1 MSEKRYKANRLLDLM
16 FEIAEN
22 SASGPD
28 RVSATHLLY
37 ACTEIL
43 LMPRPELLAEV
54 GGAQERNSRVLG
66 SLTVAE
72 ENLNEKQS
80 DGRQVNIQAL
90 NELLRAYLPEV
101 ERRGIGCYRR
111 LFMEIIQGEY
121 QEKASLS
128 GEEIAD
134 ILTFAWVPQIL
145 FSLHGV
151 SDYVKQREGSGKPLS
166 LEEQDQL
173 AASVLFHTEVFRSI
187 SMNPGAQLASTNLR
201 KESGEKVAE
210 RAEKLKNALERT
222 VFGQDYAVKAFLDAY
237 KKACYFKN
245 REGKPLAVYLLAG
258 PPGTGKTLLAET
270 AAKAL
275 GMPYKRIDMSE
286 YGGDSKDT
294 VQGLVG
300 FERSWRNAEP
310 GLLTSYVESHPDALL
325 LFDEIEK
332 ASEAVLKIFLQILE
346 GARLTDKYTKR
357 TVSFEK
363 TILIFTTNAGR
374 ELYQDNYD
382 ENLSVLPGDTV
393 ADALR
398 KDKSFPQEL
407 VSRFASNTIIMFNH
421 VSKLSLMKIA
431 LRAMEHMLEGLDRS
445 VWLCG
450 RPELLLLLHEGAKL
464 DARMA
469 KSRAE
474 DMISQA
480 LVEYMDFE
488 SAQEMPGHD
497 PITLRV
503 SEEDAGS
510 EAGRYLFP
518 CADNPIYIRYISEQS
533 CYSELDFLWELFDAP
548 DDLDD
553 WYYSPEEQRMR
564 LADYYDEIG
573 ALREHYREFCAE
585 CSWLKLACS
594 FFYEYDLDEMEEKEF
609 MDLHER
615 DHYDITV
622 VDLGNRSRKSPG
634 LPEEDPQENEFLQAI
649 LKNPGRNHIY
659 AAFDGELDEQ
669 LARRLFRQGVE
680 GILPRHPDDAWTE
693 LASTYYALRSLDQLS
708 QEGKVLDYQTEV
720 SERSI
725 VFTDFVLRKANVED
739 AATRKR
745 NQDLLLSDWE
755 RPKDRF
761 SDVIGAENA
770 VRELR
775 QFIQYINKP
784 EYYEM
789 MGLDMP
795 KGVLLYGPPGTG
807 KTKLARAA
815 AGESGVSFL
824 AVSASDFM
832 QQYIG
837 TGEQKI
843 RDLFAAAKQNSP
855 AIVFIDEIDT
865 IGKERTGS
873 EFTQHTEKLLN
884 TLLTE
889 MDGFA
894 SLRKKQVFV
903 MAATNFDI
911 DGTKSGK
918 RVRIDPALV
927 RRFPTQIY
935 VDLPSRD
942 ERAAFIRMRLE
953 KRAEKT
959 GLIET
964 AQIGSMA
971 ESLADQTVGQSLA
984 IVENLLEYAWR
995 QFVMN
1000 LDGVSKKKKFT
1011 EAMLL
1016 EAVQEMRF
1024 GERSAAPETAT
1035 AYHEAAHAFMAW
1047 KMGETPAFLTIV
1059 SRSGFGG
1066 YVQERESGRSVH
1078 TEKSLRS
1085 QIKISLAGRA
1095 GEMIFYKYY
1104 AENASDAELLKEAIN
1119 TGAGS
1124 DLEHATWYAR
1134 QIVSGLGR
1142 TSDSL
1147 ARIPENQRTAEMD
1160 RELFEELNL
1169 ILKVEWDRTLQIVEE
1184 NHELVHRLA
1193 LKAIDK
1199 TQLTQPQ
1206 ILDILEAESLE

>member
-1 MSEKRYKANRLLDLM
+1 MWEKRYKANRLLDLL
-16 FEIAEN
+16 FEIAQN
-22 SASGPD
+22 SASGPE

-37 ACTEIL
+37 ACTQIL
-43 LMPRPELLAEV
+43 LMPRSELLAEV
-54 GGAQERNSRVLG
+54 GGGREKNARVLG

-72 ENLNEKQS
+72 ENLKEKPGS
-80 DGRQVNIQAL
+80 DKQVNVQAL

-101 ERRGIGCYRR
+101 ERQGMDSSGRP
-111 LFMEIIQGEY
+111 FMEAIQKEY
-121 QEKASLS
+121 LKKKNLY
-128 GEEIAD
+128 GEEMAD
-134 ILTFAWVPQIL
+134 VLTFAWVPQIL
-145 FSLHGV
+145 FWGYGLE
-151 SDYVKQREGSGKPLS
+151 DYIKKREGSGQPVS
-166 LEEQDQL
+166 LEEQNQL
-173 AASVLFHTEVFRSI
+173 DSSVLFHREAFGSI
-187 SMNPGAQLASTNLR
+187 STNKGAQVVSADLR
-201 KESGEKVAE
+201 KDSGEKVAE
-210 RAEKLKNALERT
+210 RAGKLKDALEST

-258 PPGTGKTLLAET
+258 PPGTGKTLMAET
-270 AAKAL
+270 AARAL

-286 YGGDSKDT
+286 YGGGSRDT

-300 FERSWRNAEP
+300 FERTWGNSEP
-310 GLLTSYVESHPDALL
+310 GLLTGFVDSHPDALL

-332 ASEAVLKIFLQILE
+332 ASETVLKIFLQILE

-382 ENLSVLPGDTV
+382 ENLSVLSGDTV
-393 ADALR
+393 AAALR
-398 KDKSFPQEL
+398 RDKSFPQEL

-421 VSKLSLMKIA
+421 VSRMYLSEIA
-431 LRAMEHMLEGLDRS
+431 LSAMKRTLEGLDRRA
-445 VWLCG
+445 WLCS
-450 RPELLLLLHEGAKL
+450 RLDLLLLLHEGAKL

-469 KSRAE
+469 KSKAE

-488 SAQEMPGHD
+488 SAQETPGRD
-497 PITLRV
+497 PIGLRV
-503 SEEDAGS
+503 PEEDAGS

-518 CADNPIYIRYISEQS
+518 CADNPVYIRYISKQS
-533 CYSELDFLWELFDAP
+533 SYSELGWRYLFWEELEDDYDETGELWE
-548 DDLDD
+548 
-553 WYYSPEEQRMR
+553 YYQ
-564 LADYYDEIG
+564 
-573 ALREHYREFCAE
+573 EFRTE
-585 CSWLKLACS
+585 YPWLKLACS
-594 FFYEYDLDEMEEKEF
+594 RFYDDDIEEMEEKEF

-622 VDLGNRSRKSPG
+622 VDLGHRSEKSPG
-634 LPEEDPQENEFLQAI
+634 LPEEDPRRNEFLQAI
-649 LKNPGRNHIY
+649 LQNPGRNHIY
-659 AAFDGELDEQ
+659 VAYDGKLDEQ
-669 LARRLFRQGVE
+669 LARGLFRQGVE
-680 GILPRHPDDAWTE
+680 GILPRHPDNRWIE
-693 LASTYYALRSLDQLS
+693 LASSYYVLRSLDQLS
-708 QEGKVLDYQTEV
+708 HEGKVLDYQTKV
-720 SERSI
+720 SKGLIE
-725 VFTDFVLRKANVED
+725 FTNFSLRKAIVED
-739 AATRKR
+739 AATRKKD
-745 NQDLLLSDWE
+745 QDLLVSDWE
-755 RPKDRF
+755 CPRDRF

-789 MGLDMP
+789 MGVDMP
-795 KGVLLYGPPGTG
+795 RGVLLYGPPGTG

-815 AGESGVSFL
+815 AGESGVSFI
-824 AVSASDFM
+824 AVSASDFA
-832 QQYIG
+832 QKYIG
-837 TGEQKI
+837 DGEQKI
-843 RDLFAAAKQNSP
+843 RDLFAAAKRNSP
-855 AIVFIDEIDT
+855 AIIFIDEIDT

-873 EFTQHTEKLLN
+873 ESASHAEKLLN
-884 TLLTE
+884 VLLTE

-894 SLRKKQVFV
+894 SLRRKQVFV

-911 DGTKSGK
+911 DGSKSGK
-918 RVRIDPALV
+918 QVRIDPALV

-942 ERAAFIRMRLE
+942 ERAAYIRMHLE

-959 GLIET
+959 DLIEA
-964 AQIGSMA
+964 AQIAGMA

-984 IVENLLEYAWR
+984 IVENMLEYAWR
-995 QFVMN
+995 QFVMKQDV
-1000 LDGVSKKKKFT
+1000 LTKKEKFT

-1047 KMGETPAFLTIV
+1047 KMGATPAFLTIV
-1059 SRSGFGG
+1059 SRGDFGG
-1066 YVQERESGRSVH
+1066 YVQKKESDRSVH
-1078 TEKSLRS
+1078 TEESLRS

-1104 AENASDAELLKEAIN
+1104 AENAGDAELMKNAVN

-1124 DLEHATWYAR
+1124 DLEHATWYAG

-1147 ARIPENQRTAEMD
+1147 ARIPESQRTAEMN
-1160 RELFEELNL
+1160 RELLEELNL
-1169 ILKVEWDRTLQIVEE
+1169 LLKVEWDQTLQLVEK
-1184 NHELVHRLA
+1184 NRELVHRLA
-1193 LKAIDK
+1193 LEAIDK

-1206 ILDILEAESLE
+1206 ILDILEAEDLE

>member
-1 MSEKRYKANRLLDLM
+1 MWEKRYKANRLLDLL
-16 FEIAEN
+16 FEIAQN
-22 SASGPD
+22 SASGPE

-37 ACTEIL
+37 ACTQIL
-43 LMPRPELLAEV
+43 LMPRSELLAEV
-54 GGAQERNSRVLG
+54 GGGREKNSRVLG

-72 ENLNEKQS
+72 ENLKEKPGS
-80 DGRQVNIQAL
+80 DKQVNVQAL

-101 ERRGIGCYRR
+101 ERQGMDSSGRP
-111 LFMEIIQGEY
+111 FMEAIQKEY
-121 QEKASLS
+121 LKKKNLY
-128 GEEIAD
+128 GEEMAD
-134 ILTFAWVPQIL
+134 VLTFAWVPQIL
-145 FSLHGV
+145 FWGYGIE
-151 SDYVKQREGSGKPLS
+151 DYIKKREGSGQPVS
-166 LEEQDQL
+166 LEEQNQL
-173 AASVLFHTEVFRSI
+173 DSSVLFHREAFGSI
-187 SMNPGAQLASTNLR
+187 STNKGAQVVSADLR
-201 KESGEKVAE
+201 KDSGEKVAE
-210 RAEKLKNALERT
+210 RAGKLKDALEST

-258 PPGTGKTLLAET
+258 PPGTGKTLMAET
-270 AAKAL
+270 AARAL

-286 YGGDSKDT
+286 YGGGSKDT

-300 FERSWRNAEP
+300 FERTWGNSEP
-310 GLLTSYVESHPDALL
+310 GLLTGFVDSHPDALL

-332 ASEAVLKIFLQILE
+332 ASETVLKIFLQILE

-382 ENLSVLPGDTV
+382 ENLSVLSGDTV
-393 ADALR
+393 AAALR
-398 KDKSFPQEL
+398 RDKSFPQEL

-421 VSKLSLMKIA
+421 VSRMYLSEIA
-431 LRAMEHMLEGLDRS
+431 LSAMKRTLEGLDRRA
-445 VWLCG
+445 WLCS
-450 RPELLLLLHEGAKL
+450 RLDLLLLLHEGAKL

-469 KSRAE
+469 KSKAE

-488 SAQEMPGHD
+488 SAQETPGRD
-497 PITLRV
+497 PIGLRV
-503 SEEDAGS
+503 PEEDAGS

-518 CADNPIYIRYISEQS
+518 CADNPVYIRYISKQS
-533 CYSELDFLWELFDAP
+533 SYSELGWRYLFWEELEDDYDETGELWE
-548 DDLDD
+548 
-553 WYYSPEEQRMR
+553 YYQ
-564 LADYYDEIG
+564 
-573 ALREHYREFCAE
+573 EFRTE
-585 CSWLKLACS
+585 YPWLKLACS
-594 FFYEYDLDEMEEKEF
+594 RFYDDDIEEMEEKEF

-622 VDLGNRSRKSPG
+622 VDLGHRSEKSPG
-634 LPEEDPQENEFLQAI
+634 LPEEDPRRNEFLQAI
-649 LKNPGRNHIY
+649 LQNPGRNHIY
-659 AAFDGELDEQ
+659 VAYDGKLDEQ
-669 LARRLFRQGVE
+669 LARGLFRQGVE
-680 GILPRHPDDAWTE
+680 GILPRHPDNRWIE
-693 LASTYYALRSLDQLS
+693 LASSYYVLRSLDQLS
-708 QEGKVLDYQTEV
+708 HEGKVLDYQTKV
-720 SERSI
+720 SKGLIE
-725 VFTDFVLRKANVED
+725 FTNFSLRKAIVED
-739 AATRKR
+739 AATRKKD
-745 NQDLLLSDWE
+745 QDLLVSDWE
-755 RPKDRF
+755 CPRDRF

-789 MGLDMP
+789 MGVDMP
-795 KGVLLYGPPGTG
+795 RGVLLYGPPGTG

-815 AGESGVSFL
+815 AGESGVSFI
-824 AVSASDFM
+824 AVSASDFA
-832 QQYIG
+832 QKYIG
-837 TGEQKI
+837 DGEQKI
-843 RDLFAAAKQNSP
+843 RDLFAAAKRNSP
-855 AIVFIDEIDT
+855 AIIFIDEIDT

-873 EFTQHTEKLLN
+873 ESASHAEKLLN
-884 TLLTE
+884 VLLTE

-894 SLRKKQVFV
+894 SLRRKQVFV

-911 DGTKSGK
+911 DGSKSGK
-918 RVRIDPALV
+918 QVRIDPALV

-942 ERAAFIRMRLE
+942 ERAAYIRMHLE

-959 GLIET
+959 DLIEA
-964 AQIGSMA
+964 AQIAGMA

-984 IVENLLEYAWR
+984 IVENMLEYAWR
-995 QFVMN
+995 QFVMKQDV
-1000 LDGVSKKKKFT
+1000 LTKKEKFT

-1047 KMGETPAFLTIV
+1047 KMGATPAFLTIV
-1059 SRSGFGG
+1059 SRGDFGG
-1066 YVQERESGRSVH
+1066 YVQKKESDRSVH
-1078 TEKSLRS
+1078 TEESLRS

-1104 AENASDAELLKEAIN
+1104 AENAGDAELMKNAVN

-1147 ARIPENQRTAEMD
+1147 ARIPESQRTAEMN
-1160 RELFEELNL
+1160 RELLEELNL
-1169 ILKVEWDRTLQIVEE
+1169 LLKVEWDQTLQLVEK
-1184 NHELVHRLA
+1184 NRELVHRLA
-1193 LKAIDK
+1193 LEAIDK

-1206 ILDILEAESLE
+1206 ILDILEAEDLE

>member
-1 MSEKRYKANRLLDLM
+1 M
-16 FEIAEN
+16 
-22 SASGPD
+22 
-28 RVSATHLLY
+28 
-37 ACTEIL
+37 
-43 LMPRPELLAEV
+43 
-54 GGAQERNSRVLG
+54 
-66 SLTVAE
+66 
-72 ENLNEKQS
+72 
-80 DGRQVNIQAL
+80 
-90 NELLRAYLPEV
+90 
-101 ERRGIGCYRR
+101 
-111 LFMEIIQGEY
+111 
-121 QEKASLS
+121 
-128 GEEIAD
+128 
-134 ILTFAWVPQIL
+134 
-145 FSLHGV
+145 
-151 SDYVKQREGSGKPLS
+151 
-166 LEEQDQL
+166 
-173 AASVLFHTEVFRSI
+173 
-187 SMNPGAQLASTNLR
+187 
-201 KESGEKVAE
+201 AE
-210 RAEKLKNALERT
+210 RAEKLKDALERT

-245 REGKPLAVYLLAG
+245 RERKPLVVYLLAG

-275 GMPYKRIDMSE
+275 GLPYKRIDMSE
-286 YGGDSKDT
+286 YGSGSSDM
-294 VQGLVG
+294 VQGLIG
-300 FERSWRNAEP
+300 FEKTWKNAEP
-310 GLLTSYVESHPDALL
+310 GLLTSYVENHPDALL

-332 ASEAVLKIFLQILE
+332 ASGPVLKIFLQILQ

-382 ENLSVLPGDTV
+382 ENLSVLSGDTV

-407 VSRFASNTIIMFNH
+407 VSRFAANTIIMFNH
-421 VSKLSLMKIA
+421 VSKMSLTKIA
-431 LRAMEHMLEGLDRS
+431 RRMMERTLKGLDRIVS
-445 VWLCG
+445 LHG

-469 KSRAE
+469 KSKAE

-488 SAQEMPGHD
+488 SALETPDRGS
-497 PITLRV
+497 IVLRV
-503 SEEDAGS
+503 AEEDAGG

-533 CYSELDFLWELFDAP
+533 CCSEWDWIRDNLGMPNHWYSLSD
-548 DDLDD
+548 
-553 WYYSPEEQRMR
+553 EE
-564 LADYYDEIG
+564 LADYYEENGTLWKYYRKFQTDYPW
-573 ALREHYREFCAE
+573 LR
-585 CSWLKLACS
+585 LACS
-594 FFYEYDLDEMEEKEF
+594 FFYESDMNSMEEKAF

-615 DHYDITV
+615 DHYDVTV
-622 VDLGNRSRKSPG
+622 VDLGDQSERSPE
-634 LPEEDPQENEFLQAI
+634 LPKNDPLENAFLQAI
-649 LKNPGRNHIY
+649 LQNPGRNHIY
-659 AAFDGELDEQ
+659 VAYDGELDER

-680 GILPRHPDDAWTE
+680 GVLPRHPDGEWIE
-693 LASTYYALRSLDQLS
+693 LAASFYALRSLDQLS
-708 QEGKVLDYQTEV
+708 QEGKVLDYQTKI
-720 SERSI
+720 SEGLI
-725 VFTDFVLRKANVED
+725 EFINLVLRKANVES
-739 AATRKR
+739 AAARKTD
-745 NQDLLLSDWE
+745 QDLLVSDWV

-795 KGVLLYGPPGTG
+795 RGVLLYGPPGTG
-807 KTKLARAA
+807 KTKLAKAA
-815 AGESGVSFL
+815 AGESGVSFI
-824 AVSASDFM
+824 AVSASDFA
-832 QQYIG
+832 QKYVG

-843 RDLFAAAKQNSP
+843 RDLFAAAKRNSP
-855 AIVFIDEIDT
+855 AIIFIDEIDA

-873 EFTQHTEKLLN
+873 EFTNQQERLLN
-884 TLLTE
+884 VLLTE

-894 SLRKKQVFV
+894 GLRRKQVFV

-911 DGTKSGK
+911 DGTRSGK
-918 RVRIDPALV
+918 QVRIDPALV

-942 ERAAFIRMRLE
+942 ERAAYIRIYLE
-953 KRAEKT
+953 KRAKKT
-959 GLIET
+959 GLIE
-964 AQIGSMA
+964 AEQIGGMA

-984 IVENLLEYAWR
+984 IVENMLEYAWR

-1000 LDGVSKKKKFT
+1000 LDGVPKKRKFT

-1016 EAVQEMRF
+1016 EAAQEMRF

-1047 KMGETPAFLTIV
+1047 KMGEAPAFLTIV
-1059 SRSGFGG
+1059 SRGGFGG
-1066 YVQERESGRSVH
+1066 YVQKRESDRSVH

-1095 GEMIFYKYY
+1095 GEMVFYKYY
-1104 AENASDAELLKEAIN
+1104 AANAGSAELLKNAIN

-1147 ARIPENQRTAEMD
+1147 ARIPESQRTAEMN
-1160 RELFEELNL
+1160 RALFEELNL
-1169 ILKVEWDRTLQIVEE
+1169 LLKAEWDRTLQIVEE
-1184 NHELVHRLA
+1184 NRELVHRLA

-1206 ILDILEAESLE
+1206 ILEILEADPLEQRPAPVR

>member
-1 MSEKRYKANRLLDLM
+1 MWEKRYKANRLLDLL
-16 FEIAEN
+16 FEIAQN
-22 SASGPD
+22 SASGPE

-37 ACTEIL
+37 ACTQIL
-43 LMPRPELLAEV
+43 LMPRSELLAEV
-54 GGAQERNSRVLG
+54 GGGREKNSRVLG

-72 ENLNEKQS
+72 ENLKEKPGS
-80 DGRQVNIQAL
+80 DKQVNVQAL

-101 ERRGIGCYRR
+101 ERQGMDSSGRP
-111 LFMEIIQGEY
+111 FMEAIQKEY
-121 QEKASLS
+121 LKKKNLY
-128 GEEIAD
+128 GEEMAD
-134 ILTFAWVPQIL
+134 VLTFAWVPQIL
-145 FSLHGV
+145 FWGYGIE
-151 SDYVKQREGSGKPLS
+151 DYIKKREGSGQPVS
-166 LEEQDQL
+166 LEEQNQL
-173 AASVLFHTEVFRSI
+173 ASSVLFHREAFGSI
-187 SMNPGAQLASTNLR
+187 STNKGAQVVSADLR
-201 KESGEKVAE
+201 KDSGEKVAE
-210 RAEKLKNALERT
+210 RAGKLKDALEST

-258 PPGTGKTLLAET
+258 PPGTGKTLMAET
-270 AAKAL
+270 AARAL

-286 YGGDSKDT
+286 YGGGSKDT

-300 FERSWRNAEP
+300 FERTWGNSEP
-310 GLLTSYVESHPDALL
+310 GLLTGFVDSHPDALL

-332 ASEAVLKIFLQILE
+332 ASETVLKIFLQILE

-382 ENLSVLPGDTV
+382 ENLSVLSGDTV
-393 ADALR
+393 AAALR
-398 KDKSFPQEL
+398 RDKSFPQEL

-421 VSKLSLMKIA
+421 VSRMYLSEIA
-431 LRAMEHMLEGLDRS
+431 LSAMKRTLEGLDRRA
-445 VWLCG
+445 WLCS
-450 RPELLLLLHEGAKL
+450 RLDLLLLLHEGAKL

-469 KSRAE
+469 KSKAE

-488 SAQEMPGHD
+488 SAQETPGRD
-497 PITLRV
+497 PIGLRV
-503 SEEDAGS
+503 PEEDAGS

-518 CADNPIYIRYISEQS
+518 CADNPVYIRYISKQS
-533 CYSELDFLWELFDAP
+533 SYSELGWRYLFWEELEDDYDETGELWE
-548 DDLDD
+548 
-553 WYYSPEEQRMR
+553 YYQ
-564 LADYYDEIG
+564 
-573 ALREHYREFCAE
+573 EFRTE
-585 CSWLKLACS
+585 YPWLKLACS
-594 FFYEYDLDEMEEKEF
+594 RFYDDDIEEMEEKEF

-622 VDLGNRSRKSPG
+622 VDLGHRSEKSPG
-634 LPEEDPQENEFLQAI
+634 LPEEDPRRNEFLQAI
-649 LKNPGRNHIY
+649 LQNPGRNHIY
-659 AAFDGELDEQ
+659 VAYDGKLDEQ
-669 LARRLFRQGVE
+669 LARGLFRQGVE
-680 GILPRHPDDAWTE
+680 GILPRHPDNRWIE
-693 LASTYYALRSLDQLS
+693 LASSYYVLRSLDQLS
-708 QEGKVLDYQTEV
+708 HEGKVLDYQTKV
-720 SERSI
+720 SKGLIE
-725 VFTDFVLRKANVED
+725 FTNFSLRKAIVED
-739 AATRKR
+739 AATRKKD
-745 NQDLLLSDWE
+745 QDLLVSDWE
-755 RPKDRF
+755 CPRDRF

-789 MGLDMP
+789 MGVDMP
-795 KGVLLYGPPGTG
+795 RGVLLYGPPGTG

-815 AGESGVSFL
+815 AGESGVSFI
-824 AVSASDFM
+824 AVSASDFA
-832 QQYIG
+832 QKYIG
-837 TGEQKI
+837 DGEQKI
-843 RDLFAAAKQNSP
+843 RDLFAAAKRNSP
-855 AIVFIDEIDT
+855 AIIFIDEIDT

-873 EFTQHTEKLLN
+873 ESASHAEKLLN
-884 TLLTE
+884 VLLTE

-894 SLRKKQVFV
+894 SLRRKQVFV

-911 DGTKSGK
+911 DGSKSGK
-918 RVRIDPALV
+918 QVRIDPALV

-942 ERAAFIRMRLE
+942 ERAAYIRMHLE

-959 GLIET
+959 DLIEA
-964 AQIGSMA
+964 AQIAGMA

-984 IVENLLEYAWR
+984 IVENMLEYAWR
-995 QFVMN
+995 QFVMKQDV
-1000 LDGVSKKKKFT
+1000 LTKKEKFT

-1047 KMGETPAFLTIV
+1047 KMGATPAFLTIV
-1059 SRSGFGG
+1059 SRGDFGG
-1066 YVQERESGRSVH
+1066 YVQKKESDRSVH
-1078 TEKSLRS
+1078 TEESLRS

-1104 AENASDAELLKEAIN
+1104 AENAGDAELMKNAVN

-1147 ARIPENQRTAEMD
+1147 ARIPESQRTAEMN
-1160 RELFEELNL
+1160 RELLEELNL
-1169 ILKVEWDRTLQIVEE
+1169 LLKVEWDQTLQLVEK
-1184 NHELVHRLA
+1184 NRELVHRLA
-1193 LKAIDK
+1193 LEAIDK

-1206 ILDILEAESLE
+1206 ILDILEAEDLE

>member
-1 MSEKRYKANRLLDLM
+1 MWEKRYKANRLLDLL
-16 FEIAEN
+16 FEIAQN
-22 SASGPD
+22 SASGPE

-37 ACTEIL
+37 ACTQIL
-43 LMPRPELLAEV
+43 LMPRSELLAEV
-54 GGAQERNSRVLG
+54 GGGRERNSRVLG

-72 ENLNEKQS
+72 ENLKEKPGS
-80 DGRQVNIQAL
+80 DKQVNVQAL

-101 ERRGIGCYRR
+101 ERQGMDSSGRP
-111 LFMEIIQGEY
+111 FMEAIQKEY
-121 QEKASLS
+121 LKKKNLY
-128 GEEIAD
+128 GEEMAD
-134 ILTFAWVPQIL
+134 VLTFAWVPQIL
-145 FSLHGV
+145 FWGYGIE
-151 SDYVKQREGSGKPLS
+151 DYIKKREGSGQPVS

-173 AASVLFHTEVFRSI
+173 ASSVLFHREAFGSI
-187 SMNPGAQLASTNLR
+187 STNKGAQVVSADLR
-201 KESGEKVAE
+201 KDSGEKVAE
-210 RAEKLKNALERT
+210 RAGKLKDALEST

-258 PPGTGKTLLAET
+258 PPGTGKTLMAET
-270 AAKAL
+270 AARAL

-286 YGGDSKDT
+286 YGGGSKDT

-300 FERSWRNAEP
+300 FERTWGNSEP
-310 GLLTSYVESHPDALL
+310 GLLTGFVDSHPDALL

-332 ASEAVLKIFLQILE
+332 ASETVLKIFLQILE

-382 ENLSVLPGDTV
+382 ENLSVLSGDTV
-393 ADALR
+393 AAALR
-398 KDKSFPQEL
+398 RDKSFPQEL

-421 VSKLSLMKIA
+421 VSRMYLSEIA
-431 LRAMEHMLEGLDRS
+431 LSAMKRTLEGLDRRA
-445 VWLCG
+445 WLCS
-450 RPELLLLLHEGAKL
+450 RLDLLLLLHEGAKL

-469 KSRAE
+469 KSKAE

-488 SAQEMPGHD
+488 SAQETPGRD
-497 PITLRV
+497 PIGLRV
-503 SEEDAGS
+503 PEEDAGS

-518 CADNPIYIRYISEQS
+518 CADNPVYIRYISKQS
-533 CYSELDFLWELFDAP
+533 SYSELGWRYLFWEELEDDYDETGELWE
-548 DDLDD
+548 
-553 WYYSPEEQRMR
+553 YYQ
-564 LADYYDEIG
+564 
-573 ALREHYREFCAE
+573 EFRTE
-585 CSWLKLACS
+585 YPWLKLACS
-594 FFYEYDLDEMEEKEF
+594 RFYDDDIEEMEEKEF

-622 VDLGNRSRKSPG
+622 VDLGHRSEKSPG
-634 LPEEDPQENEFLQAI
+634 LPEEDPRRNEFLQAI
-649 LKNPGRNHIY
+649 LQNPGRNHIY
-659 AAFDGELDEQ
+659 VAYDGKLDEQ
-669 LARRLFRQGVE
+669 LARGLFRQGVE
-680 GILPRHPDDAWTE
+680 GILPRHPDNRWIE
-693 LASTYYALRSLDQLS
+693 LASSYYVLRSLDQLS
-708 QEGKVLDYQTEV
+708 HEGKVLDYQTKV
-720 SERSI
+720 SKGLIE
-725 VFTDFVLRKANVED
+725 FTNFSLRKAIVED
-739 AATRKR
+739 AATRKKD
-745 NQDLLLSDWE
+745 QDLLVSDWE
-755 RPKDRF
+755 CPRDRF

-789 MGLDMP
+789 MGVDMP
-795 KGVLLYGPPGTG
+795 RGVLLYGPPGTG

-815 AGESGVSFL
+815 AGESGVSFI
-824 AVSASDFM
+824 AVSASDFA
-832 QQYIG
+832 QKYIG
-837 TGEQKI
+837 DGEQKI
-843 RDLFAAAKQNSP
+843 RDLFAAAKRNSP
-855 AIVFIDEIDT
+855 AIIFIDEIDT

-873 EFTQHTEKLLN
+873 ESASHTEKLLN
-884 TLLTE
+884 VLLTE

-894 SLRKKQVFV
+894 SLRRKQVFV

-911 DGTKSGK
+911 DGSKSGK
-918 RVRIDPALV
+918 QVRIDPALV

-942 ERAAFIRMRLE
+942 ERAAYIRMHLE

-959 GLIET
+959 DLIEA
-964 AQIGSMA
+964 AQIAGMA

-984 IVENLLEYAWR
+984 IVENMLEYAWR
-995 QFVMN
+995 QFVMKQDV
-1000 LDGVSKKKKFT
+1000 LTKKEKFT

-1059 SRSGFGG
+1059 SRGDFGG
-1066 YVQERESGRSVH
+1066 YVQKKESDRSVH
-1078 TEKSLRS
+1078 TEESLRS

-1104 AENASDAELLKEAIN
+1104 AENAGDAELMKKAVN

-1124 DLEHATWYAR
+1124 DLEHATWYAG

-1147 ARIPENQRTAEMD
+1147 ARIPESQRTAEMN
-1160 RELFEELNL
+1160 RELLEELNL
-1169 ILKVEWDRTLQIVEE
+1169 LLKVEWDQTLQIVEK
-1184 NHELVHRLA
+1184 NRELVHRLA

-1206 ILDILEAESLE
+1206 ILDILEAEDLE

>member
-1 MSEKRYKANRLLDLM
+1 MREKRYKANRLLDLL
-16 FEIAEN
+16 FEIAQN
-22 SASGPD
+22 SASGPE

-37 ACTEIL
+37 ACTQIL
-43 LMPRPELLAEV
+43 LMPRSELLAEV
-54 GGAQERNSRVLG
+54 GGGRERNARVLG

-72 ENLNEKQS
+72 DNLNEKPGS
-80 DGRQVNIQAL
+80 DVQINVQAL

-101 ERRGIGCYRR
+101 ERQGMGSSGRP
-111 LFMEIIQGEY
+111 FMETIQKEY
-121 QEKASLS
+121 LEKKNLY
-128 GEEIAD
+128 GEEMAD

-145 FSLHGV
+145 FSCHGV
-151 SDYVKQREGSGKPLS
+151 ADYIQKREGSGQPLS

-173 AASVLFHTEVFRSI
+173 AVSVLFHIEAFRSI
-187 SMNPGAQLASTNLR
+187 STNKGAQVVSADLR
-201 KESGEKVAE
+201 KDSGEKVAE
-210 RAEKLKNALERT
+210 RAGKLKDALEST

-258 PPGTGKTLLAET
+258 PPGTGKTLMAET
-270 AAKAL
+270 AARAL

-286 YGGDSKDT
+286 YGGGSRDT

-300 FERSWRNAEP
+300 FERSWRNSEP
-310 GLLTSYVESHPDALL
+310 GLLTSFVDSHPDALL

-332 ASEAVLKIFLQILE
+332 ASEKVLKIFLQILE

-374 ELYQDNYD
+374 ELYQDNYN
-382 ENLSVLPGDTV
+382 ENLSVLSGDTV
-393 ADALR
+393 AAALR
-398 KDKSFPQEL
+398 RDKSFPQEL

-421 VSKLSLMKIA
+421 VSRMYLSKIA
-431 LRAMEHMLEGLDRS
+431 LSAMKRTLEGLDRS
-445 VWLCG
+445 VWLCD

-469 KSRAE
+469 KSKAE

-488 SAQEMPGHD
+488 SAQQIPRCDSIE
-497 PITLRV
+497 LYV
-503 SEEDAGS
+503 AEEDAGS

-533 CYSELDFLWELFDAP
+533 SYSELGWLLDDFDAP
-548 DDLDD
+548 HD
-553 WYYSPEEQRMR
+553 WYFLSEEE
-564 LADYYDEIG
+564 LAEYYNGTGKLWE
-573 ALREHYREFCAE
+573 YYQEFRTE
-585 CSWLKLACS
+585 YPWLKLACS
-594 FFYEYDLDEMEEKEF
+594 GFYDDDIEEMEEKEF

-622 VDLGNRSRKSPG
+622 VDLGHPSEKSPG
-634 LPEEDPQENEFLQAI
+634 LPEEDPQGNKFLQAI
-649 LKNPGRNHIY
+649 LQNPGRNHIY
-659 AAFDGELDEQ
+659 VAYDGRLDEQ
-669 LARRLFRQGVE
+669 LARGLFRQGVE
-680 GILPRHPDDAWTE
+680 GILPRHPDDEWIE
-693 LASTYYALRSLDQLS
+693 LASSYYALRSLDQLS
-708 QEGKVLDYQTEV
+708 HEGKVLDYQTKV
-720 SERSI
+720 SKGLI
-725 VFTDFVLRKANVED
+725 QFTNFSLRKAIVED
-739 AATRKR
+739 AATRKKD
-745 NQDLLLSDWE
+745 QDLLVSDWE
-755 RPKDRF
+755 RPRDRF

-789 MGLDMP
+789 MGVDMP
-795 KGVLLYGPPGTG
+795 RGVLLYGPPGTG

-815 AGESGVSFL
+815 AGESGVSFI
-824 AVSASDFM
+824 AVSASDFA
-832 QQYIG
+832 QKYIG
-837 TGEQKI
+837 DGEQKI
-843 RDLFAAAKQNSP
+843 RDLFAAAKRNSP
-855 AIVFIDEIDT
+855 AIIFIDEIDT

-873 EFTQHTEKLLN
+873 EFSHHAEKLLN
-884 TLLTE
+884 VLLTE

-894 SLRKKQVFV
+894 SLRRKQVFV

-911 DGTKSGK
+911 DGSKSGK
-918 RVRIDPALV
+918 QVRIDPALV

-942 ERAAFIRMRLE
+942 ERAAYIRMHLE
-953 KRAEKT
+953 KRAEKID
-959 GLIET
+959 LIEA
-964 AQIGSMA
+964 AQIAGMA

-984 IVENLLEYAWR
+984 IVENMLEYAWR
-995 QFVMN
+995 QFVMKQDV
-1000 LDGVSKKKKFT
+1000 LTKKEKFT

-1059 SRSGFGG
+1059 SRGDFGG
-1066 YVQERESGRSVH
+1066 YVQKKESDRSVH
-1078 TEKSLRS
+1078 TEESLRS

-1104 AENASDAELLKEAIN
+1104 AENAGDAELMKNAVN

-1147 ARIPENQRTAEMD
+1147 ARIPESQRTAEMN
-1160 RELFEELNL
+1160 RELLEEMNL
-1169 ILKVEWDRTLQIVEE
+1169 LLKVEWDQTLQIVEK
-1184 NHELVHRLA
+1184 NRELVHRLA

-1206 ILDILEAESLE
+1206 ILDILEAEDLE